1 VEAYLK
7 VMHAHEMMTKMSEAM
22 SKPMHQMIH
31 EQYLK
36 DKDKLPVD
44 FEERMNKELDDLM
57 KNMPMDEMVQAM
69 VPSYQKHFT
78 QRDIDALV
86 AFYSSTTGQKVLD
99 ELPAIM
105 AEGMQNMMPV
115 MNKYLA
121 GVKERLEQQA
131 AELAQKSSGPPAKDA
146 PTTPN

>member
-1 VEAYLK
+1 
-7 VMHAHEMMTKMSEAM
+7 
-22 SKPMHQMIH
+22 
-31 EQYLK
+31 
-36 DKDKLPVD
+36 
-44 FEERMNKELDDLM
+44 
-57 KNMPMDEMVQAM
+57 
-69 VPSYQKHFT
+69 
-78 QRDIDALV
+78 V